1 MLCVC
6 AIIGDLTDVEDLA
19 VAVAV
24 AVAVLDAKQQQIWPD
39 DAGSKNLLQAILS
52 NRGITHTWSKK
63 NFSQT
68 YKLKIVY

>member
-24 AVAVLDAKQQQIWPD
+24 AVATTFVVVSCFGCKTAT
-39 DAGSKNLLQAILS
+39 NLT
-52 NRGITHTWSKK
+52 R
-63 NFSQT
+63 
-68 YKLKIVY
+68 

>member
-24 AVAVLDAKQQQIWPD
+24 AVAVLDAKQQQI
-39 DAGSKNLLQAILS
+39 
-52 NRGITHTWSKK
+52 
-63 NFSQT
+63 
-68 YKLKIVY
+68 